1 MTNADVSTAV
11 TQENFETEVIEASF
25 KAPVLVDFWA
35 AWCGP
40 CKMLMPVLEK
50 LAKEANGAFKLT
62 KVDTESEQ
70 QLAGMFGIRSLPT
83 VVMIKDGRPV
93 DGFMGAQ
100 PEGAIRAFLAKHITA
115 GAAEPE
121 VIEPDVELSD
131 EDLPALIEGLRAASE
146 AEPSKEELT
155 IELADALARRGQ
167 FEQAKEQLSKLTT
180 LTESEGASRVNARL
194 HFGEVAKAA
203 RAESELERALAK
215 NSADLAARMELGA
228 RFLAA
233 GQYAAGFDQFLTV
246 LKTDRKYA
254 EDAGRRALLLGF
266 KLAPDESL
274 VSEYRRK
281 LASALF

>member
-1 MTNADVSTAV
+1 MTNVDVSTAV

-100 PEGAIRAFLAKHITA
+100 PEGAIRAFLAKHVMPVV
-115 GAAEPE
+115 AEPE
-121 VIEPDVELSD
+121 VVEPDVALSD

-155 IELADALARRGQ
+155 VELADALARDGQ
-167 FEQAKEQLSKLTT
+167 FEEAKEQLSKLTT
-180 LTESEGASRVNARL
+180 LAESEGAARVNARL

-215 NSADLAARMELGA
+215 NSADLAARMEMGA
-228 RFLAA
+228 RFLVA
-233 GQYAAGFDQFLTV
+233 GQFAAGFDQFLTV
-246 LKTDRKYA
+246 LKADRKYA